1 MVASA
6 SVARI
11 NVTVSPGGSR
21 SAFVGRHGDAWK
33 VKVAAAPERGAA
45 NEDLLEVLAAV
56 LRVRRGDLSIL
67 RGHTSRQKVVEVA
80 GLDPGEVERRLS
92 AFSALGTRT

>member
-6 SVARI
+6 PVARI

-33 VKVAAAPERGAA
+33 VKVAPAPERGGA
-45 NEDLLEVLAAV
+45 NEDLLELLAGV
-56 LRVRRGDLSIL
+56 LRVRRSDLSIG
-67 RGHTSRQKVVEVA
+67 RGRASRQKVVEIA
-80 GLDPGEVERRLS
+80 ELESDEVERRLS
-92 AFSALGTRT
+92 TFRC